1 MNDSI
6 YSKQKNSFAYHEF
19 LLLSNRLDVTTIL
32 ICTENMLWSV
42 CTSVQ
47 KLLNPHEYIDDK
59 IFKIHTH
66 CNNLFTT
73 LVILT
78 SPLSELYQ

>member
-1 MNDSI
+1 MIEYISSRKTI
-6 YSKQKNSFAYHEF
+6 LFKNF
-19 LLLSNRLDVTTIL
+19 LLFLSNRLDVTTIL

-42 CTSVQ
+42 CTSVK

-78 SPLSELYQ
+78 SPLTELYQ